1 MIDVD
6 VVAICRSQA
15 CAVLDDGTII
25 HFDQMFDT
33 FGDLTDDVAEAAS
46 ATAPLADGR
55 WLVIYLNAFAN
66 VARH

>member
-25 HFDQMFDT
+25 HFDQMFDA
-33 FGDLTDDVAEAAS
+33 FGDLTDDVA
-46 ATAPLADGR
+46 DGR
-55 WLVIYLNAFAN
+55 WLAIDLSAFSN